1 MNYTSIEQSNKLLE
15 LGLSPESAD
24 MTYCAITEGMRERM
38 IIKDWQVNIGLD
50 IAIKENRFSY
60 KNGYV
65 VPCWSLGALLEVMP
79 IIKKGI
85 DEYLP
90 YFIKGSEIWKGKIQ
104 SFWYCSYALLD
115 DSNTE
120 LITFRNS
127 TAVEAAYSMVAWLLE
142 NGFIKKEPKTFSK

>member
-1 MNYTSIEQSNKLLE
+1 MKHYTSIEQSKKLLE
-15 LGLSPESAD
+15 LGLNPESAD
-24 MTYCAITEGMRERM
+24 MCYSYYGNSKYNPTIAYKGQQWFLCQIRNSLH
-38 IIKDWQVNIGLD
+38 DD
-50 IAIKENRFSY
+50 I
-60 KNGYV
+60 
-65 VPCWSLGALLEVMP
+65 PCWSLGALLEVMP

-120 LITFRNS
+120 LITFKNS
-127 TAVEAAYSMVAWLLE
+127 TKIEAAYNMVVWLLE
-142 NGFIKKEPKTFSK
+142 NNYIKKEGNT

>member
-1 MNYTSIEQSNKLLE
+1 MNYTSIEQSKKLLE

-24 MTYCAITEGMRERM
+24 MFYNEEPDETYLKDIVDTKYPMILREGY
-38 IIKDWQVNIGLD
+38 I
-50 IAIKENRFSY
+50 RFLEEY
-60 KNGYV
+60 GV
-65 VPCWSLGALLEVMP
+65 FPCWSLGALLEVMP

-104 SFWYCSYALLD
+104 SFWYCSYVLLD

-120 LITFRNS
+120 LTTFKTS

-142 NGFIKKEPKTFSK
+142 NGYIKKESDN